1 MICER
6 CNNNNTV
13 QNVSYSSCAQA
24 NADNHLG
31 YDDWIPQTYIPAMGW
46 STAGDGAICTS
57 YGQGLAENWLNSGM
71 NTVHNSNGGTGDG
84 DGGDSGDDIGSDGP
98 TSGVG
103 INYGDPVISD
113 CGSSFYVSS
122 SSTGHNVTSGQTL
135 NHSGLSTSTFSG
147 YLCMRCQEGQS
158 YVSVPDNG
166 AGIFLTCDE
175 ANAVN
180 YLGHDTW
187 APEHLYFTSEP
198 CGCSGDG
205 TPDDGGGTLD
215 DDGNTVIIDDGGPQ
229 CYDNN
234 PPSET
239 TPVVDPRIITVSGT
253 IEEIP
258 TPRSNHITSLISPTK
273 PNLFNKPEA
282 YVDAAGN
289 TQYQTLITNFI
300 TADASTH
307 TVKAIGDLGTN
318 YVLLLENRT
327 SGFWYKWSAQLFN
340 AGAMG
345 GQGTIG
351 DAPNINMISPDVFE
365 IQFPAVSV
373 DTVYKIYYSHGTG
386 TSQTTYMPITTPTWH
401 PEKEWT
407 INQLA
412 NKQTNI
418 NWGTSVSGVSVVTN
432 GTNGSTNGVFSVVS
446 AAGSN
451 LNNSV
456 YNVTLTFFVAG
467 SKTIRFNAD
476 RLNFYG
482 SGVNNDVATVS
493 DLETP
498 AIGDTSV
505 ITAMSMTASFVNN
518 GGSSGSTGTLTGTIT
533 YGQVPLHDQTFIF
546 NPDNFF
552 TLA

>member
-6 CNNNNTV
+6 CNNNTV

-31 YDDWIPQTYIPAMGW
+31 HDDWIPESYIPAMGW

-57 YGQGLAENWLNSGM
+57 YGQGLAENWLNSSM
-71 NTVHNSNGGTGDG
+71 NTVHNSSGGTGDG
-84 DGGDSGDDIGSDGP
+84 DGGDGGDGGGDSGSDGP
-98 TSGVG
+98 ISGTS
-103 INYGDPVISD
+103 INYGDQITSD
-113 CGSSFYVSS
+113 CGFSFYVSS
-122 SSTGHNVTSGQTL
+122 RSTGHNIASGQTL
-135 NHSGLSTSTFSG
+135 NATGLSTSTFTG

-158 YVSVPDNG
+158 YVVSPQDPVSG
-166 AGIFLTCDE
+166 GFLTCDE
-175 ANAVN
+175 ANAIN
-180 YLGHDTW
+180 LGGHNTW
-187 APEHLYFTSEP
+187 APEHLFFTSEP

-205 TPDDGGGTLD
+205 NPDNGGETLD
-215 DDGNTVIIDDGGPQ
+215 DNGNVVVIDDPGGAQ

-253 IEEIP
+253 IEE
-258 TPRSNHITSLISPTK
+258 
-273 PNLFNKPEA
+273 
-282 YVDAAGN
+282 
-289 TQYQTLITNFI
+289 YQTLITNFI

-307 TVKAIGDLGTN
+307 TVKAIGDPGTD

-327 SGFWYKWSAQLFN
+327 SGFWYRWSTQLFN
-340 AGAMG
+340 SGATG
-345 GQGTIG
+345 GQGIIG
-351 DAPNINMISPDVFE
+351 DPPNVNMISPDTFE

-373 DTVYKIYYSHGTG
+373 DTVYKIYYSHGTLA
-386 TSQTTYMPITTPTWH
+386 TQTIYMPITTPTWH
-401 PEKEWT
+401 PDKEWT

-418 NWGTSVSGVSVVTN
+418 NWGTSVSGVSVVTD
-432 GTNGSTNGVFSVVS
+432 GTNGSTNGVFSVIS

-467 SKTIRFNAD
+467 SKSLRFNAD
-476 RLNFYG
+476 RLDFYG
-482 SGVNNDVATVS
+482 SGVHNDVATVS

-505 ITAMSMTASFVNN
+505 ITAMNMTASFVNN

-552 TLA
+552 SLT